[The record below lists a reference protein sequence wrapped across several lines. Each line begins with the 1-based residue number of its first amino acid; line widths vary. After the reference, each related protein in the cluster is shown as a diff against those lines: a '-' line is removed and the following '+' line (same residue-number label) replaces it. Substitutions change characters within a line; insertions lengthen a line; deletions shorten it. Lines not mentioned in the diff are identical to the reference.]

1 MNFKRIISGLILFP
15 LVAILLIFGNTYV
28 VDVTIAVV
36 AILSLYEFYKSFE
49 GKAKPVTWLGYIA
62 AASISLIHLVPQG
75 MTLKLV
81 GIIIPLS
88 ILLLFAIVIHREM
101 KINIFDIAITFFGIC
116 YIVIFLM
123 FISIIRENIPQGR
136 ILLWYVFF
144 TSWGTDVFA
153 YFVGKSI
160 GKHKFTKISPNKT
173 IEGCI
178 GGTIGSVILVLI
190 YTLICNTAFNM
201 NINYIYILL
210 VGIILSLIG
219 QLGDLSASSIKRF
232 NGIKDFSEL
241 IPGHGGMLDRID
253 SIIFI
258 APFAY
263 LFLSIL

>member
-101 KINIFDIAITFFGIC
+101 KINIFDIAITFLEFA
-116 YIVIFLM
+116 
-123 FISIIRENIPQGR
+123 
-136 ILLWYVFF
+136 IL
-144 TSWGTDVFA
+144 
-153 YFVGKSI
+153 
-160 GKHKFTKISPNKT
+160 
-173 IEGCI
+173 
-178 GGTIGSVILVLI
+178 
-190 YTLICNTAFNM
+190 
-201 NINYIYILL
+201 
-210 VGIILSLIG
+210 
-219 QLGDLSASSIKRF
+219 
-232 NGIKDFSEL
+232 
-241 IPGHGGMLDRID
+241 
-253 SIIFI
+253 
-258 APFAY
+258 
-263 LFLSIL
+263 